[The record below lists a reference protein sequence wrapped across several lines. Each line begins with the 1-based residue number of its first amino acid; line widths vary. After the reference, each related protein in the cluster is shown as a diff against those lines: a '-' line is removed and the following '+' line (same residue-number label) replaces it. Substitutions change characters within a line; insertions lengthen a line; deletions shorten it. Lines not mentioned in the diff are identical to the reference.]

1 MPMLD
6 DDLYEQEQVKKQ
18 EDQPKKKKKGGGK
31 KKLFFLLLLLLAGI
45 FAGLHFTGAWDAR
58 PLLYRTIPSLPL
70 IGPRLGEWLKVP
82 EEYSLTVE
90 ERRELDLDK
99 RQEIL
104 QEWERELQDK
114 ESLLNTLSKDLGGR
128 ESLVESRERRLAAS
142 LAEQEQEPPQD
153 LSQENIKKLLRV
165 YGEMSSRNA
174 AEIMQNLSVELAVT
188 LLSQMP
194 QDQAAAI
201 LGKME
206 APRAA
211 YLTKELANRALPQP

>member
-1 MPMLD
+1 M
-6 DDLYEQEQVKKQ
+6 
-18 EDQPKKKKKGGGK
+18 
-31 KKLFFLLLLLLAGI
+31 
-45 FAGLHFTGAWDAR
+45 
-58 PLLYRTIPSLPL
+58 
-70 IGPRLGEWLKVP
+70 
-82 EEYSLTVE
+82 E